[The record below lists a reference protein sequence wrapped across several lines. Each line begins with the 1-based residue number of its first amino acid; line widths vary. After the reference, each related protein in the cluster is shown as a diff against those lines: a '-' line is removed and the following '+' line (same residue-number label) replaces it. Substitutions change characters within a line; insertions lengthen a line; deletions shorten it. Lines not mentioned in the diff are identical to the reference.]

1 VKSTAAFLLLALV
14 AAPAAISAQTLGFSS
29 SLVAEEA
36 GLNGNGGGV
45 APPIRGSYG
54 ADRPFSRVAFGGG
67 FSPLG
72 INVQTATNLNRY
84 MNVRGSGNV
93 FQFTENNLS
102 TNGFNIDA
110 KLNLASAGASLD
122 VYPFPAHG
130 FRLSPGLLFYNR
142 NGASG
147 NFSVKGGTS
156 FSLDNTTYYASSS
169 NPVQGIGSVGLH
181 ARSQAFTATTGWGNM
196 IPRRGG
202 HFSFPVEVGV
212 AFVGAPTLNIA
223 LNSGQ
228 VCDSAGENCVNV
240 ATDADAQTNLQA
252 QVAKYTKDLNPLK
265 TYPIVSA
272 GVAYSFRVS
281 NR

>member
-1 VKSTAAFLLLALV
+1 VNRAAALLFAALV
-14 AAPAAISAQTLGFSS
+14 AAPLAIAAQTLGFSS

-36 GLNGNGGGV
+36 SLDGNGSAV
-45 APPIRGSYG
+45 APPIRPYVGG
-54 ADRPFSRVAFGGG
+54 DRPFSRVAFGGG
-67 FSPLG
+67 ISPLG
-72 INVQTATNLNRY
+72 INMQTAMNLNRH
-84 MNVRGSGNV
+84 MNLRGTGNV
-93 FQFTENNLS
+93 FQYTNNSIS

-122 VYPFPAHG
+122 VYPFPHHG
-130 FRLSPGLLFYNR
+130 FRLSPGVLFLNR
-142 NGASG
+142 NSAAG

-156 FSLDNTTYYASSS
+156 FTLDNTTYYASSS
-169 NPVQGIGSVGLH
+169 NPVLGNGSLGLH
-181 ARSQAFTATTGWGNM
+181 GRNPAFTATTGWGNM

-212 AFVGAPTLNIA
+212 AFIGAPTLNVV

-228 VCDSAGENCVNV
+228 VCDSEGQNCVNV
-240 ATDADAQTNLQA
+240 ATDADVQSNLQT
-252 QVAKYTKDLNPLK
+252 QVAKYTKDLEPLK
-265 TYPIVSA
+265 TYPIVSF